1 MPSYDTTTQP
11 RTTFT
16 QNSFIGLGM
25 LEITGPSHL
34 IGTGKLLQVVKIV
47 YGLYCFTLR
56 TVGSHYNR
64 YILE

>member
-1 MPSYDTTTQP
+1 
-11 RTTFT
+11 
-16 QNSFIGLGM
+16 M

-47 YGLYCFTLR
+47 YGLHCFTLR